1 MGLEYVGGRFA
12 ILVRV
17 AREGYTEKVSSEQRP
32 EGQ

>member
-12 ILVRV
+12 TLVRV